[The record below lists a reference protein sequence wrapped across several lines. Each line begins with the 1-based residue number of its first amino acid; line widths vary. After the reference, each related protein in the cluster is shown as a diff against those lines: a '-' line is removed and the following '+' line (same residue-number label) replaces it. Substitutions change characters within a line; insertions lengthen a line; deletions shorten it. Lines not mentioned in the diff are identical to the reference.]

1 MSTIMAEYYISNEY
15 VKAGFS
21 AKGAELVQLQNLENG
36 RDYLWSGDPK
46 YWNRVS
52 PVLFPFVGKLQDQ
65 RYQYGGKWYEGIGQ
79 HAFARDQV
87 FELVRQS
94 TEEIWFVL
102 NDNEETRKMYP
113 FAFSLHI
120 GYRLEKKRLRVMWK
134 VVNCGEELYFSIG
147 AHPAFLCPKPGGRE
161 QSMDGYFID
170 LGLQQS
176 SVRSGILTDKGVL
189 GERTKDLALTE
200 GRLRLTESLFDED
213 ALILDAGQIRFV
225 SLQDPSGQAYLKM
238 EFNAPLL
245 GIWSPAGKHAP
256 FVCIEPWYGRCDRE
270 GFNGTLQEREYG
282 NELSGDAV
290 FEREYSMEI
299 LD

>member
-1 MSTIMAEYYISNEY
+1 MAGYYISNEY
-15 VKAGFS
+15 IKAGFS

-65 RYQYGGKWYEGIGQ
+65 RYQYEGQWYEGIGQ
-79 HAFARDQV
+79 HAFARDQM

-94 TEEIWFVL
+94 AGEIWFAL
-102 NDNEETRKMYP
+102 NNNEETRKMYP

-134 VVNCGEELYFSIG
+134 VVNRGEKLYFSIG
-147 AHPAFLCPKPGGRE
+147 AHPAFLCPKQGSRE

-213 ALILDAGQIRFV
+213 ALILDAGQIHSV

-238 EFNAPLL
+238 EFDAPLL